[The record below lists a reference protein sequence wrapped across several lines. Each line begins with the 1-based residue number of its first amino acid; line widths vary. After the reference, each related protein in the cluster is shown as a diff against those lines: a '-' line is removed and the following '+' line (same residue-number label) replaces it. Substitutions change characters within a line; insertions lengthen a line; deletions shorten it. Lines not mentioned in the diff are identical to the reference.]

1 MGHVPVRSASDEFS
15 YGDSDDF
22 DIIDI
27 ASDKPDK
34 AISCADIL
42 LVQLKELLSLH
53 GPTFWDF
60 VQDPLRRL
68 LKDLM
73 SSLEQFAQRTETDFA
88 RLGMTVVPGFER
100 FSG

>member
-1 MGHVPVRSASDEFS
+1 MVHVPVRPASDEFS

-27 ASDKPDK
+27 DSDKE
-34 AISCADIL
+34 ISSANIL

-53 GPTFWDF
+53 GPTLWDF

-68 LKDLM
+68 LKDQMLF
-73 SSLEQFAQRTETDFA
+73 LEQFAQRTETDFA
-88 RLGMTVVPGFER
+88 
-100 FSG
+100 